1 MENIITDS
9 YNMWHYA
16 KKSWGDIADTVTAM
30 PCISSTHFNSPVAMV
45 QVSSKLIASPES
57 LCLKAFQHFGRL
69 LHQPLQ
75 AQGGNWEISTPT
87 LEEALNHCEVYAVWV
102 LAECPHWDWVPVSHS
117 GKMLLTHLYPYF
129 IVSLSLLTLLCF
141 LRLLPELICC
151 S

>member
-57 LCLKAFQHFGRL
+57 LCLKAFQHFGL
-69 LHQPLQ
+69 
-75 AQGGNWEISTPT
+75 GTYFN
-87 LEEALNHCEVYAVWV
+87 NHCRLKVETGK
-102 LAECPHWDWVPVSHS
+102 LAHQHWKKPSTIVRCMPYGFSQSVPSGIESLFPTVVKCYWHTFILISSSHF
-117 GKMLLTHLYPYF
+117 PY
-129 IVSLSLLTLLCF
+129 S
-141 LRLLPELICC
+141 LICA